1 MRNKLWCYKNR
12 GTDLEELNRFSAA
25 AQIPLPIA
33 QILKNRGIT
42 DPHAARIFLK
52 KPLEGIHNPFELP
65 DMRLAAERIKKAVED
80 GEKIVVYGDYDVD
93 GVTSTV
99 ILYSFL
105 KKLGANAEYYIPDR
119 VSEGYGINIMA
130 INRIARGGAKL
141 MVTVDCGVTAVGE
154 VEFARTQALDVI
166 ITDHH
171 TCKDELPRAV
181 AVVNPKRPDSEYPFS
196 ELCGAGVAFK
206 LVMAIAMEMGRPAR
220 EVFDEYSELAA
231 VGTVADVV
239 PLLDENRIIVERGLD
254 VMRTGGNL
262 GVHAL
267 LAVSGALERPINS
280 AAIAFCLAPRINAAG
295 RLGSSGMAVELL
307 LADNAAD
314 SARLAAEL
322 DSANRERQKTE
333 QEIFA
338 QANETL
344 LKDPL
349 FDKKKVMVIA
359 GEGWHHGVIGI
370 VASRLCDR
378 YYKPCILISYENGV
392 GKGSGR
398 SIAGFNLFDAL
409 TACEEHLTNFGGHA
423 MAAGLGINADE
434 IAAFD
439 TAINKYADTVLSE
452 KDMLA
457 KIDIDCRLR
466 PETASLGFA
475 HALELLEPFG
485 QSNEKPVFSILGA
498 RITAIDTV
506 GTENKH
512 LRVRLSAGEYSFSA
526 IGFSLGEYSAFFRRG
541 DPVDAAFS
549 LDVNKYMGS
558 ESVQLLL
565 KDLKKHSP
573 A

>member
-280 AAIAFCLAPRINAAG
+280 TAIAFCLAPRINAAG

-359 GEGWHHGVIGI
+359 GEGWHHGVTGI

-452 KDMLA
+452 EDMLA

>member
-280 AAIAFCLAPRINAAG
+280 TAIAFCLAPRINAAG
-295 RLGSSGMAVELL
+295 RLGSSGTAVELL

-452 KDMLA
+452 EDMLA

-512 LRVRLSAGEYSFSA
+512 LRVRLSTGEHSFSA

-565 KDLKKHSP
+565 KDLKKHSQ